1 MAAAHE
7 LSGLDLS
14 GSRRRRSSSLAVWP
28 RARRISSAAVELSG
42 LELGGPWRCSSAR
55 LGNGPTCRLPPR
67 RFPRKNRL
75 AGHAASWF
83 QRSSGHAL
91 LLPCSP
97 RPRAV
102 VQPPSAPCS
111 PRPGASVQPPS
122 TPCSTSSSPSTPMY
136 PSAAHYIF
144 DSLATSKNAAAA
156 ADMTRILSPVSTTAS
171 PPSSMT
177 ISSPPRTSPPAP
189 APAPPRV
196 LCLRDPRHRCLRRY
210 GPGHPALGRHHGGA
224 PLRGPWR
231 TMFCSTSTRSRPAAR
246 AQASPCSSPWHNS
259 TRSSVTSWLLC
270 RFVGPCPLVSFP
282 HDIIDSQF

>member
-1 MAAAHE
+1 
-7 LSGLDLS
+7 
-14 GSRRRRSSSLAVWP
+14 
-28 RARRISSAAVELSG
+28 
-42 LELGGPWRCSSAR
+42 
-55 LGNGPTCRLPPR
+55 
-67 RFPRKNRL
+67 
-75 AGHAASWF
+75 
-83 QRSSGHAL
+83 
-91 LLPCSP
+91 
-97 RPRAV
+97 
-102 VQPPSAPCS
+102 
-111 PRPGASVQPPS
+111 
-122 TPCSTSSSPSTPMY
+122 
-136 PSAAHYIF
+136 
-144 DSLATSKNAAAA
+144 
-156 ADMTRILSPVSTTAS
+156 MTRILSPVSTTAS

-189 APAPPRV
+189 APAPAPAPPRA
-196 LCLRDPRHRCLRRY
+196 LCLRDPRHRRLRHY